1 MAVDA
6 LSVVDGRYH
15 REAAGV
21 AELASEGA
29 LIKNRVQVEVEW
41 FLHLHEFCPE
51 IAQHNLDPETV
62 ESIRDIYRKFN
73 SKNAKDVLSIERTTN
88 HDVKAVEYF
97 VKEKILEVNSS
108 LNVELVHFCCT
119 SEDIN
124 NLAYGLMLMRLRE
137 LQIEP
142 QMEELEET
150 LAEIAR
156 EYAGIPMLSRTHG
169 QAASPTTMG
178 KELAV
183 FSMRLRS
190 WREDFHSV
198 MVLGKFNGAVGNYN
212 AHEIASPSTN
222 WSKISETFLRGL
234 GFEPNPITTQIE
246 PHDYMAKLCNA
257 LVGYNQ
263 VLLDLNRDLWTYISM
278 GYYKLKTTAGEVGS
292 STMPHKVN
300 PIDFENSEGNIGVA
314 NTLLKHFAEKLPVSR
329 LQRDL
334 SDSTVQRNL
343 GQAIAHC
350 VVAYR
355 KSISGLKKLDLDE
368 NQVSED
374 LDDAWEVLAE
384 AVQTMLRL
392 EGVSGAYEQI
402 KEHTRGQKFDQ
413 GSYLNLLEQLP
424 LSQAAR
430 KTLSALTPAA
440 YIGKAENLARLVTN

>member
-21 AELASEGA
+21 AELASESA

-62 ESIRDIYRKFN
+62 ESIRDIYRKFDSN
-73 SKNAKDVLSIERTTN
+73 NAKDVLSIERTTN

-97 VKEKILEVNSS
+97 VKEKILEISNS

-124 NLAYGLMLMRLRE
+124 NLAYGLMLMRIRD
-137 LQIEP
+137 LQVTPLMEALEVLIED
-142 QMEELEET
+142 
-150 LAEIAR
+150 LA
-156 EYAGIPMLSRTHG
+156 YGYVDVPMLSRTHG
-169 QAASPTTMG
+169 QPASPTTMG
-178 KELAV
+178 KEFAV
-183 FSMRLRS
+183 FLTRLRS
-190 WREDFHSV
+190 WHLDLLSV
-198 MVLGKFNGAVGNYN
+198 KVLGKFNGAVGNYN
-212 AHEIASPSTN
+212 AHEIASSVTN

-234 GFEPNPITTQIE
+234 GFEPNLITTQIE
-246 PHDYMAKLCNA
+246 PHDYIAKLCNA

-263 VLLDLNRDLWTYISM
+263 VLLDLNRDIWTYISM
-278 GYYKLKTTAGEVGS
+278 GYFNLNTVAGEVGS

-314 NTLLKHFAEKLPVSR
+314 NALLKHFAEKLTVSR

-350 VVAYR
+350 VIAYR
-355 KSISGLKKLDLDE
+355 KSATGLSKLELDE
-368 NQVSED
+368 DQVKRS
-374 LDDAWEVLAE
+374 LDDAWEVLTE
-384 AVQTMLRL
+384 AVQSMLRL
-392 EGVSGAYEQI
+392 EGVTGAYEKI
-402 KEHTRGQKFDQ
+402 KEQTHGQRLDQ
-413 GSYLNLLEQLP
+413 DSYLDLLEQLP

-430 KTLSALTPAA
+430 EKLSALTPAT
-440 YIGKAENLARLVTN
+440 YIGKAHNLVWLHMD